1 MAVLHTP
8 TLVTR
13 TLGRL
18 RQEDGRFKPSLGY
31 SSKLYLR
38 RKKNKLIVS
47 VISLYY
53 RNLTN

>member
-1 MAVLHTP
+1 MVVLHTP

-38 RKKNKLIVS
+38 RKKTS
-47 VISLYY
+47 
-53 RNLTN
+53 